1 MSCMGTEAT
10 HEQGQMQNEPQ
21 ALLQKRRPESTACRY
36 RRRGTWCVR
45 SGWTRSSG
53 GRKRLRAQSTGP
65 GSRRAKP
72 YDVYKYRLHD
82 PDSGKVLYEGTAAD
96 LAAQGVV
103 VSEKVLPTLW
113 RDQQRQHK
121 RRGKHRWDIT
131 REKVEVACSR
141 KAYKVRLKPK
151 KTAAVQAKPPKRP
164 AKPKAAALPVPKPV
178 APRAPRVRLK
188 KYLTDPTPLQRDV
201 RELEGY
207 NAKARERGKKE
218 LSYGYW
224 AAEGKPAAPAW

>member
-1 MSCMGTEAT
+1 MT
-10 HEQGQMQNEPQ
+10 
-21 ALLQKRRPESTACRY
+21 
-36 RRRGTWCVR
+36 
-45 SGWTRSSG
+45 
-53 GRKRLRAQSTGP
+53 
-65 GSRRAKP
+65 
-72 YDVYKYRLHD
+72 VYKYRLHD

-151 KTAAVQAKPPKRP
+151 TGGTQSAPGAAEEVPDRP
-164 AKPKAAALPVPKPV
+164 DPAAAGRAGAGRLQRQGPGAWKERAELWVLGSRGKTGCSGMVKPV
-178 APRAPRVRLK
+178 CTPDCPDRHPACSDRCEKYRAW
-188 KYLTDPTPLQRDV
+188 
-201 RELEGY
+201 
-207 NAKARERGKKE
+207 KAEVQKEKTYTKSQNDAGKINRNDFD
-218 LSYGYW
+218 
-224 AAEGKPAAPAW
+224 AEFWMGGTHK

>member
-1 MSCMGTEAT
+1 MM
-10 HEQGQMQNEPQ
+10 
-21 ALLQKRRPESTACRY
+21 
-36 RRRGTWCVR
+36 
-45 SGWTRSSG
+45 
-53 GRKRLRAQSTGP
+53 
-65 GSRRAKP
+65 
-72 YDVYKYRLHD
+72 VYKYRLHD
-82 PDSGKVLYEGTAAD
+82 PDSGKVLYEDTAAD

-141 KAYKVRLKPK
+141 KAYK
-151 KTAAVQAKPPKRP
+151 
-164 AKPKAAALPVPKPV
+164 VPKPV

>member
-1 MSCMGTEAT
+1 MM
-10 HEQGQMQNEPQ
+10 
-21 ALLQKRRPESTACRY
+21 
-36 RRRGTWCVR
+36 
-45 SGWTRSSG
+45 
-53 GRKRLRAQSTGP
+53 
-65 GSRRAKP
+65 
-72 YDVYKYRLHD
+72 VYKYRLHD

-103 VSEKVLPTLW
+103 RAEKILPTLW
-113 RDQQRQHK
+113 RDQQRQ
-121 RRGKHRWDIT
+121 WDIT
-131 REKVEVACSR
+131 REKVEVAYSR

-188 KYLTDPTPLQRDV
+188 KYLADPDPLQLDV
-201 RELEGY
+201 RDLEGY
-207 NAKARERGKKE
+207 NAKARECGKKE

-224 AAEGKPAAPAW
+224 AAEEKPAAPAW

>member
-1 MSCMGTEAT
+1 MM
-10 HEQGQMQNEPQ
+10 
-21 ALLQKRRPESTACRY
+21 
-36 RRRGTWCVR
+36 
-45 SGWTRSSG
+45 
-53 GRKRLRAQSTGP
+53 
-65 GSRRAKP
+65 
-72 YDVYKYRLHD
+72 VYKYRLHD
-82 PDSGKVLYEGTAAD
+82 PDSGKVLYEGMAAD

-141 KAYKVRLKPK
+141 KAYKVR
-151 KTAAVQAKPPKRP
+151 
-164 AKPKAAALPVPKPV
+164 PVPKPV

-207 NAKARERGKKE
+207 NAKAREHGKKE

>member
-1 MSCMGTEAT
+1 MM
-10 HEQGQMQNEPQ
+10 
-21 ALLQKRRPESTACRY
+21 
-36 RRRGTWCVR
+36 
-45 SGWTRSSG
+45 
-53 GRKRLRAQSTGP
+53 
-65 GSRRAKP
+65 
-72 YDVYKYRLHD
+72 VYKYRLHD

-178 APRAPRVRLK
+178 APRAPRVRAEEVPDRP
-188 KYLTDPTPLQRDV
+188 DPAAAGRAGAGRLQRQGPGAWKE
-201 RELEGY
+201 RAELWVLGS
-207 NAKARERGKKE
+207 RGKTGCSGMVKPVCTPDCPDRHPACSDRCEKYRAWKAEVQKE
-218 LSYGYW
+218 KTYTKSQNDAGKINRNDFD
-224 AAEGKPAAPAW
+224 AEFWMGGKHK

>member
-1 MSCMGTEAT
+1 MM
-10 HEQGQMQNEPQ
+10 
-21 ALLQKRRPESTACRY
+21 
-36 RRRGTWCVR
+36 
-45 SGWTRSSG
+45 
-53 GRKRLRAQSTGP
+53 
-65 GSRRAKP
+65 
-72 YDVYKYRLHD
+72 VYKYTLHD

-103 VSEKVLPTLW
+103 RAEKILPTLW

-131 REKVEVACSR
+131 REKVEVAYSR
-141 KAYKVRLKPK
+141 KAYKARLQPK
-151 KTAAVQAKPPKRP
+151 KTENAQAKPKMT
-164 AKPKAAALPVPKPV
+164 ALPVPKP
-178 APRAPRVRLK
+178 APRIRLK
-188 KYLTDPTPLQRDV
+188 KYLEKPDPLQLDV

>member
-1 MSCMGTEAT
+1 MM
-10 HEQGQMQNEPQ
+10 
-21 ALLQKRRPESTACRY
+21 
-36 RRRGTWCVR
+36 
-45 SGWTRSSG
+45 
-53 GRKRLRAQSTGP
+53 
-65 GSRRAKP
+65 
-72 YDVYKYRLHD
+72 VYKYRLHD

-103 VSEKVLPTLW
+103 ASEKVLPTLW
-113 RDQQRQHK
+113 RDQQRRT
-121 RRGKHRWDIT
+121 RRHRDRQWDVT

-151 KTAAVQAKPPKRP
+151 KTAAVQ

>member
-1 MSCMGTEAT
+1 MM
-10 HEQGQMQNEPQ
+10 
-21 ALLQKRRPESTACRY
+21 
-36 RRRGTWCVR
+36 
-45 SGWTRSSG
+45 
-53 GRKRLRAQSTGP
+53 
-65 GSRRAKP
+65 
-72 YDVYKYRLHD
+72 VYKYRLHD

-151 KTAAVQAKPPKRP
+151 KTENAQAKPPRRP
-164 AKPKAAALPVPKPV
+164 TKPKGGAVLTLKPA
-178 APRAPRVRLK
+178 APRKPRVRLK

-224 AAEGKPAAPAW
+224 AAAGKPTEPAW

>member
-1 MSCMGTEAT
+1 MM
-10 HEQGQMQNEPQ
+10 
-21 ALLQKRRPESTACRY
+21 
-36 RRRGTWCVR
+36 
-45 SGWTRSSG
+45 
-53 GRKRLRAQSTGP
+53 
-65 GSRRAKP
+65 
-72 YDVYKYRLHD
+72 VYKYRLHD

-131 REKVEVACSR
+131 REKVEVAYSR

-151 KTAAVQAKPPKRP
+151 KTAAVQAKPPRRP
-164 AKPKAAALPVPKPV
+164 TKPKGAAVLTLKPA
-178 APRAPRVRLK
+178 APRKPRVRLK
-188 KYLTDPTPLQRDV
+188 KYLADPDPLQLDV

-224 AAEGKPAAPAW
+224 EAEGKPAAPAW